1 MRLVPCSLVAL
12 PRFSGILLGLLL
24 LSPLAV
30 LAHAGHGED
39 FQGHSETSQPSQ
51 AIQVDGE
58 AAQRLGFKVEPVTR
72 RQLAFG
78 IKTTGQIESLPD
90 RQVEVTA
97 PIRSTVVKLL
107 VKPGDGVAAGQA
119 VAILSSPDL
128 VELRADSIQ
137 KRAEAEANLR
147 AAQADLRLAQENY
160 SRQQHLAAVD
170 IQQALPELRLAQDRF
185 NRDQELVVAGA
196 ISRRQFL
203 ESETQLAQARAAHAR
218 AASRPDVV
226 ETEAQIRRAES
237 AVAVARSQLPI
248 TDVAYTARL
257 RQLGATNNADGT
269 FTVKAPIGGTIAD
282 REATLGE
289 STEDAGK
296 PLMTIQNNSSVW
308 ATANIYEKDLAS
320 VKVGQGVRVTVA
332 SLPNQTFQG
341 SVAVIDPVVEGE
353 KRTVPVK
360 VALNNPNGLLKPGG
374 FAELEILTDR
384 TTASVLVI
392 PESAVVDAKGKPLVF
407 VQNGN
412 GFQPVEVRLGEAS
425 EGFVE
430 VKQGLFEGDQVV
442 TQRAPQLYAESLR
455 TGGKPAEAEA
465 TPEGSSGSGV
475 PLPWWLLVPA
485 GGAIAAGSFWV
496 GRRTQRRRVLLPEA
510 RLDPPVYDAEVYPDP
525 AVSLRAAHNGKL
537 NPGSPRQPSE
547 TTLPPR
553 QG

>member
-1 MRLVPCSLVAL
+1 MHLISRSNLVI
-12 PRFSGILLGLLL
+12 RFSSALLGLVL
-24 LSPLAV
+24 LSSPVIV
-30 LAHAGHGED
+30 LAHGGHGED
-39 FQGHSETSQPSQ
+39 FQGGGESQATGTK
-51 AIQVDGE
+51 AIQVSPE
-58 AAQRLGFKVEPVTR
+58 AARGLGIKVEPVIR
-72 RQLAFG
+72 RRLAFG

-97 PIRSTVVKLL
+97 PIKSTVVKLL
-107 VKPGDGVAAGQA
+107 VKPGDRVEAGQA
-119 VAILSSPDL
+119 VAVLSSPDL

-160 SRQQHLAAVD
+160 SRQRRLADVD

-185 NRDQELVVAGA
+185 NRDQELVAAGA

-226 ETEAQIRRAES
+226 EAEAQIRRAES

-269 FTVKAPIGGTIAD
+269 FSVKAPIAGTIAD

-308 ATANIYEKDLAS
+308 ATANLYEKDLAS

-341 SVAVIDPVVEGE
+341 NIAVIDPVIEGE

-384 TTASVLVI
+384 TTASVLAI

-412 GFQPVEVRLGEAS
+412 GYQPVEVTLGETS

-430 VKQGLFEGDQVV
+430 VKQGLFEGDRIV

-455 TGGKPAEAEA
+455 TGGRTAEAEA
-465 TPEGSSGSGV
+465 VAEEGSSSRGQLS
-475 PLPWWLLVPA
+475 WWLILPA
-485 GGAIAAGSFWV
+485 GGAIAIGGFWL
-496 GRRTQRRRVLLPEA
+496 GRRSQKQILHLGSA
-510 RLDPPVYDAEVYPDP
+510 RYEPPVYDAEVYLEDEKPPAAQLVESPSDP
-525 AVSLRAAHNGKL
+525 H
-537 NPGSPRQPSE
+537 SPQ
-547 TTLPPR
+547 
-553 QG
+553 